1 MKKLFTLALALMGF
15 ATANAATVDD
25 VAVLK
30 HSYVLV
36 CDDWNNS
43 GTEKIASGTLYGDGF
58 FFTPTGNDCSVKKGT
73 VNLSVVNEAD
83 DNHVTAAIADKYGEE
98 YNKDHFNSLRLKN
111 NQDIIVMKVT
121 AKSKIIFFLQGNNKT
136 GTEARIPKLWKG
148 GEGGV
153 QKKDDC
159 KDDNALNPKPTADHP
174 TTDAGFRFEYVA
186 EDDMTLWVGSW
197 NGDMFLSYIIVE
209 ANEAPG
215 TPSVKVGEQTYENG
229 LWFRE
234 VTCKAVPATEEGSDE
249 KIPTVVTYTTNGMA
263 PTASSEVYT
272 GPIKCYEDMT
282 VKFQAFLDF
291 GSGKPEDDFIID
303 GADNEAIVSFQ
314 FDAPS
319 IEADGNKVT
328 ITSPY
333 EGAKNYV
340 TLDGDV
346 ENAEEKS
353 ELTLSES
360 ATVTAFS
367 KIVNGEY
374 TTFVSKS
381 AKKDV
386 YVLEPIKEKKI
397 VTVTDGEVVVDE
409 EATAQDP
416 NGETI
421 YMVKNGVISADKKD
435 FFVKDLAYGVIKDAA
450 YQIDSKEMY
459 IKMSTTNIT
468 FQVAEGDSVTVKVIC
483 SKNSCKNLE
492 AADAEDGSQVNDRK
506 CYVNVSGTN
515 YCLKDAEGNETNDLK
530 LYPEAN
536 EFEFG
541 LPAGTW
547 TFQKYSGTGNILISS
562 IEIAPAT
569 EGAADAPEL
578 QAPDGWTKA
587 ITNGNL
593 AGTDV
598 SSFFAKEAPSA
609 DIVGATIVEGAGKDG
624 SRGIVVKSADDPTQ
638 AWDTQFW
645 IKLDEALPEG
655 TKLHVQFDYKADKA
669 AKASTQAH
677 GAPGAY
683 QHWAAIGD
691 VNFTTEWQNFSTD
704 IEVSS
709 DMATGS
715 GGNGLLSIAF
725 NLAEEK
731 TATEYCFDNFG
742 VWYQKPKPVDEWA
755 DLIVNGDMEGA
766 DMQCFYVTE
775 QGVGGP
781 FVAVPTPGKGKDGG
795 KAIALNSA
803 DNPAQDWDTQFFIR
817 LPYQLPAG
825 TKYRISF
832 DYKADKAGDFDT
844 QSHAEP
850 GGYIH
855 WAMIGSG
862 SFTTEWKTYEHSGSI
877 SSDQSPSG
885 NMQTIAFNL
894 AKNKAATEFI
904 FDNVKFEIEKSVA
917 DALTPNPAENP
928 ATYPLFPEGPV
939 YLQDVASGKFLAAGH
954 NWGTRAIVN
963 ADGLDFTPTL
973 ADGKYTLDSK
983 VSNGGDSHFLGNNLY
998 TDAAAFG
1005 WTVDRAGKG
1014 VITISNGTQ
1023 FVGVDADDNVVWS
1036 DEAVQWKPVTRADRV
1051 KALKDATAEAPA
1063 NATFL
1068 VTDANFNRNDQRK
1081 SAWTGDDFGVGGD
1094 GGEANADKFNA
1105 EKWGGNSQTFDISQT
1120 VTDVPNGLYSITW
1133 NGFYR
1138 YNNTEENTN
1147 DVAIAAHADGTEV
1160 INSFVYLNDTDY
1172 PLTSIADETASAAL
1186 EGALPFSQ
1194 AAAGVAFAQGLYEQT
1209 AMVIITDGK
1218 LTIGIKKIDHPGT
1231 DWTVWDNFRL
1241 SYLGEITEDPELE
1254 APEGWTKAVS
1264 NGNLAGEEVA
1274 NYVSKEAPSTEPVGA
1289 TIMAGAGKGYSRG
1302 IIVKSADNPSQ
1313 AWDTQFWIKVDEAL
1327 PAGTKLHVQFDYKAN
1342 KAAKASTQAHGE
1354 PGAYQHWA
1362 CIGDVNFTTDW
1373 QTFST
1378 EIEVSSDMATG
1389 SGGNGLLSIAFNLSE
1404 EKTATEYYFDNF
1416 GVWYQKPAPV
1426 DDWTDLIVNGD
1437 MEGDDMQCFYATEQ
1451 GVGGPF
1457 VATPTPGIGKDGGS
1471 AIKVQTGDSPA
1482 NDWASQFFIRLPYQL
1497 PAGTKFR
1504 LTFDHKASVEG
1515 SSDTQC
1521 HAEPGQYIH
1530 YACAGSPTSTTEWQ
1544 TYTYEGTIPSQCDGS
1559 AGDGF
1564 DKIFQTIAFNL
1575 AKNGVATEFIF
1586 DNVKFEVPADVAKDL
1601 TPNPSGIS
1609 NVYREVPVNGVRYN
1623 LEGIRVNE
1631 NYKGIIIMNGKKMIQ
1646 K

>member
-1 MKKLFTLALALMGF
+1 MKKLFTFALALMGF
-15 ATANAATVDD
+15 ATANAASVDD

-58 FFTPTGNDCSVKKGT
+58 FFTPTGNDCSVKKGS

-111 NQDIIVMKVT
+111 NQDMIVMKVT
-121 AKSKIIFFLQGNNKT
+121 AKSKIIFFFQGNNQVGEK
-136 GTEARIPKLWKG
+136 ARIPKLWKG

-159 KDDNALNPKPTADHP
+159 TDANALNPKPTADHP

-272 GPIKCYEDMT
+272 GPIKVYEDQT

-291 GSGKPEDDFIID
+291 GSGKPEDENIID

-314 FDAPS
+314 FDAPTIS
-319 IEADGNKVT
+319 AEGGKVT

-333 EGAKNYV
+333 EGAKNFV
-340 TLDGDV
+340 TLDGDK

-353 ELTLSES
+353 EFTLSES
-360 ATVTAFS
+360 ASVTAFS
-367 KIVNGEY
+367 KIVNGTY
-374 TTFVSKS
+374 TTFESKS
-381 AKKDV
+381 TTKDV
-386 YVLEPIKEKKI
+386 YVLDPIKEKKI

-450 YQIDSKEMY
+450 YQINSKEMY

-468 FQVAEGDSVTVKVIC
+468 FQVAEGDSVRVKVIC
-483 SKNSCKNLE
+483 SKNSCKNL
-492 AADAEDGSQVNDRK
+492 DAEDAAEDKQDNGCTPDRQ

-515 YCLKDAEGNETNDLK
+515 YCLTDADGNHTNDLK

-562 IEIAPAT
+562 IEIAPAA
-569 EGAADAPEL
+569 ESAADAPEL
-578 QAPDGWTKA
+578 QAPEGWTKA
-587 ITNGNL
+587 VSNGNL
-593 AGTDV
+593 AGEEVKNYV
-598 SSFFAKEAPSA
+598 SKEAPAAS
-609 DIVGATIVEGAGKDG
+609 GSPATIVAGAGKDG
-624 SRGIVVKSADDPTQ
+624 SRGIVVKSADDPT
-638 AWDTQFW
+638 
-645 IKLDEALPEG
+645 
-655 TKLHVQFDYKADKA
+655 
-669 AKASTQAH
+669 
-677 GAPGAY
+677 
-683 QHWAAIGD
+683 
-691 VNFTTEWQNFSTD
+691 
-704 IEVSS
+704 
-709 DMATGS
+709 
-715 GGNGLLSIAF
+715 
-725 NLAEEK
+725 
-731 TATEYCFDNFG
+731 
-742 VWYQKPKPVDEWA
+742 
-755 DLIVNGDMEGA
+755 
-766 DMQCFYVTE
+766 
-775 QGVGGP
+775 
-781 FVAVPTPGKGKDGG
+781 
-795 KAIALNSA
+795 
-803 DNPAQDWDTQFFIR
+803 
-817 LPYQLPAG
+817 
-825 TKYRISF
+825 
-832 DYKADKAGDFDT
+832 
-844 QSHAEP
+844 
-850 GGYIH
+850 
-855 WAMIGSG
+855 
-862 SFTTEWKTYEHSGSI
+862 
-877 SSDQSPSG
+877 
-885 NMQTIAFNL
+885 
-894 AKNKAATEFI
+894 
-904 FDNVKFEIEKSVA
+904 
-917 DALTPNPAENP
+917 
-928 ATYPLFPEGPV
+928 
-939 YLQDVASGKFLAAGH
+939 
-954 NWGTRAIVN
+954 
-963 ADGLDFTPTL
+963 
-973 ADGKYTLDSK
+973 
-983 VSNGGDSHFLGNNLY
+983 
-998 TDAAAFG
+998 
-1005 WTVDRAGKG
+1005 
-1014 VITISNGTQ
+1014 
-1023 FVGVDADDNVVWS
+1023 
-1036 DEAVQWKPVTRADRV
+1036 
-1051 KALKDATAEAPA
+1051 
-1063 NATFL
+1063 
-1068 VTDANFNRNDQRK
+1068 
-1081 SAWTGDDFGVGGD
+1081 
-1094 GGEANADKFNA
+1094 
-1105 EKWGGNSQTFDISQT
+1105 
-1120 VTDVPNGLYSITW
+1120 
-1133 NGFYR
+1133 
-1138 YNNTEENTN
+1138 
-1147 DVAIAAHADGTEV
+1147 
-1160 INSFVYLNDTDY
+1160 
-1172 PLTSIADETASAAL
+1172 
-1186 EGALPFSQ
+1186 
-1194 AAAGVAFAQGLYEQT
+1194 
-1209 AMVIITDGK
+1209 
-1218 LTIGIKKIDHPGT
+1218 
-1231 DWTVWDNFRL
+1231 
-1241 SYLGEITEDPELE
+1241 
-1254 APEGWTKAVS
+1254 
-1264 NGNLAGEEVA
+1264 
-1274 NYVSKEAPSTEPVGA
+1274 
-1289 TIMAGAGKGYSRG
+1289 
-1302 IIVKSADNPSQ
+1302 Q

-1362 CIGDVNFTTDW
+1362 AIGDVNFTTDW

-1378 EIEVSSDMATG
+1378 DIEVSSDMATG
-1389 SGGNGLLSIAFNLSE
+1389 SGGNGLLSIAFNLAE

-1416 GVWYQKPAPV
+1416 GVWYQKPKPV
-1426 DDWTDLIVNGD
+1426 AEWKDLMVNGD
-1437 MEGDDMQCFYATEQ
+1437 MEGDDAQCFYVTEQ

-1457 VATPTPGIGKDGGS
+1457 VAKITEGIGKDGGN
-1471 AIKVQTGDSPA
+1471 AIKVQSADEPA
-1482 NDWASQFFIRLPYQL
+1482 NDWATQFFIRLPYQL

-1504 LTFDHKASVEG
+1504 LSFDHKASVEG
-1515 SSDTQC
+1515 GSDTQC

-1575 AKNGVATEFIF
+1575 AKNKVATEFIF
-1586 DNVKFEVPADVAKDL
+1586 DNVKFEVEKSIADGLQYKPAINPTPYPKDAPELQAPEGWTKGISNGNLAGKEVKNYWAKEAPAPDPSPATIVEGAGKDESYGIVVKSADDPAQAWDTQFWIQIDEALPAGTKLHVQFDYKASKAAKASTQAHGNPGAYQHWAAIGDVNFTTDWQTFSTDIEVSSDMATGSGGNGLLSIAFNLAEEKTATEYYFDNFGVWYQKPAPVAEWTDLIVNGDMEGNDNQCFYVTEQGVGGPFPASFTPGIGKDGGQAIKVQTGDSPANDWASQFFIRLPYQLPAGTKFRLSFDHKASVEGSSDTQCHAEPGQYIHYACAGSPTSTTEWQTYTYEGTVPSQCDGSAGDGFDKIFQTIAFNLAKNKTATEFIFDNVKFEVPTSVAEGL
-1601 TPNPSGIS
+1601 TPNPSGIT